1 MPDTRYTLV
10 RDDETF
16 VLDVEYEVAPYD
28 PGVSWGPPEDC
39 YPPEGGEIT
48 DLDIYHGDERFE
60 VTDKE
65 REAIEQHIYETHD
78 YSDYASYEEDTW
90 SSD

>member
-1 MPDTRYTLV
+1 MPSTTFTLTRG
-10 RDDETF
+10 DETF
-16 VLDVEYEVAPYD
+16 VLDVEYEVAPLI
-28 PGVSWGPPEDC
+28 PGSYHEPE
-39 YPPEGGEIT
+39 EGGEIT
-48 DLDIYHGDERFE
+48 DLDIYHGEDRFE

>member
-1 MPDTRYTLV
+1 MPSITFTLTRG
-10 RDDETF
+10 DETF
-16 VLDVEYEVAPYD
+16 VLDVEYEVAPLS
-28 PGVSWGPPEDC
+28 GGPEWPS
-39 YPPEGGEIT
+39 EGGEIT
-48 DLDIYHGDERFE
+48 DLNIYHGDDRFE

-78 YSDYASYEEDTW
+78 YSDYTSYEEDTW